1 MSTTELYE
9 EAAVVADSLI
19 RFVEREVV
27 PLEREHRAL
36 LASERTIYDV
46 DGRFTAPILALRR
59 QIRMR
64 SAELGF
70 YNLFAP
76 EELGGGGLG
85 AQAALVIQERL
96 NAQYGP
102 ARPLIHSVVLPSSF
116 TNGLSPVLRHLDPE
130 VLEGYRDDLASGAKT
145 MCFCLS
151 EPDAGSDVFAMKT
164 RAHRDGD
171 DWLLTGTKQWI
182 TNAPYAD
189 LAMVFAVTDE
199 GLARERLGGISG
211 FLVDTKTSGFS
222 VPSVIPTM
230 GHLGAEIGIVTL
242 DAVRVSDSHRLGE
255 LDKGLS
261 VALGGVSVGRLSM
274 AGTCVGLARWALE
287 QALDYAKVRKTFGR
301 PIADHQAIQFML
313 AESAMDIYAAKSMA
327 QNCAARVDMGEPAI
341 KEVSMT
347 KAFATEMLNRVMDRC
362 IQIHGAMGLTNELRL
377 EAGFRLARTLRIPD
391 GTAEIQRRTVA
402 GRLLAGD
409 TNL

>member
-1 MSTTELYE
+1 MNSSMHE
-9 EAAVVADSLI
+9 EASVLADSLI
-19 RFVEREVV
+19 RFIEREIV
-27 PLEREHRAL
+27 PLEREHHDL
-36 LASERTIYDV
+36 LASERTIYGA
-46 DGRFTAPILALRR
+46 DGRFTEPMIALRR
-59 QIRMR
+59 RVRMR

-85 AQAALVIQERL
+85 AEAALVIQERL
-96 NAQYGP
+96 NAACGP
-102 ARPLIHSVVLPSSF
+102 ARALVQGVVMPSAF
-116 TNGLSPVLRHLDPE
+116 TNGLSPVLRHLDPQ
-130 VLEGYRDDLASGAKT
+130 VLTRYREDLASGDKT
-145 MCFCLS
+145 MCFGLS

-164 RAHRDGD
+164 RATKEGD
-171 DWLLTGTKQWI
+171 DWVLTGTKQWI

-199 GLARERLGGISG
+199 AKARERKGGITG
-211 FLVDTKTSGFS
+211 FLVDTKAAGFS

-242 DAVRVSDSHRLGE
+242 DAVRVPDSHRLGAVGG
-255 LDKGLS
+255 GLS

-287 QALDYAKVRKTFGR
+287 QAIDYAKVRKTFGR
-301 PIADHQAIQFML
+301 PIAEHQAIQFML
-313 AESAMDIYAAKSMA
+313 AESAMDIYAAKCMA
-327 QNCAARVDMGEPAI
+327 RNCAQRIDAGEPAT

-377 EAGFRLARTLRIPD
+377 EAGFRLARTMRIPD
-391 GTAEIQRRTVA
+391 GTAEIQRRTIA
-402 GRLLAGD
+402 ARLLAGD
-409 TNL
+409 TVF